1 MDDLGM
7 SILKLLLNIVGF
19 GFFALA
25 IFVLIGKIV
34 QWFIELFKLFK

>member
-1 MDDLGM
+1 MFDSDM
-7 SILKLLLNIVGF
+7 SIFKLLFNIVGF